1 MRVEVHTDPSAFDAL
16 RDEWAALLPRSA
28 VDTLF
33 LRPEWM
39 ATWWKVF
46 GREGALRLMTVRDGD
61 GSLLGVAPLFLA
73 PVDADPRQPVPDLS
87 YERPVPRPEA
97 TPHNTLLFV
106 GGTEVSD
113 YLDFVVDGAHARE
126 VYRAIFDAVLREEGW
141 EWIDLHCLPASS
153 PTAAAFGELAREA
166 GFGVQ
171 VVQEDVCPYIP
182 LPRTWPEYLAVL
194 GRKER
199 HELRRKMARAAR
211 TTEVGVLEVG
221 DTAALDGHLAAFVA
235 LHEASTP
242 DKADFMRD
250 PRMRRFFDLVARMAL
265 ENGWLDLSFLTLD
278 GKLAASIFC
287 FRYAESVLVYNS
299 GFDPRTWQSLSPGI
313 VLFGLRI
320 RKAIEEGRREFDFM
334 QGNERYKYDL
344 GGRDRPIYRLFVRRH
359 GLSGAASVV

>member
-1 MRVEVHTDPSAFDAL
+1 MHVEVHTDPSAFDAL

-33 LRPEWM
+33 LRPEWLG
-39 ATWWKVF
+39 TWWKVF
-46 GREGALRLMTVRDGD
+46 GREGALRLMAVRDEG
-61 GSLLGVAPLFLA
+61 GNLLGVAPLFLA
-73 PVDADPRQPVPDLS
+73 SVEADARQPVPDLS

-97 TPHNTLLFV
+97 TPHSTLLFV

-113 YLDFVVDGAHARE
+113 YLDLVVDRAHAPE
-126 VYRAIFDAVLREEGW
+126 VHRAIFEAVLREEGW

-153 PTAAAFGELAREA
+153 PTVAAFRDLAREA
-166 GFGVQ
+166 GFEVQ
-171 VVQEDVCPYIP
+171 VVQEDVCPYIA
-182 LPRTWPEYLAVL
+182 LPPTWSEYLALL

-211 TTEVGVLEVG
+211 TAEVEVFEVTDG
-221 DTAALDGHLAAFVA
+221 DALDRHLTAFIA

-250 PRMRRFFDLVARMAL
+250 PRMRRFFGLVASMAL

-278 GKLAASIFC
+278 GKPAASIFC
-287 FRYAESVLVYNS
+287 FRYAEVVLVYNS
-299 GFDPRTWQSLSPGI
+299 GFDPRTWQTLSPGI
-313 VLFGLRI
+313 VLFGHRI

-344 GGRDRPIYRLFVRRH
+344 GGRDRPIYRLFIRR
-359 GLSGAASVV
+359 